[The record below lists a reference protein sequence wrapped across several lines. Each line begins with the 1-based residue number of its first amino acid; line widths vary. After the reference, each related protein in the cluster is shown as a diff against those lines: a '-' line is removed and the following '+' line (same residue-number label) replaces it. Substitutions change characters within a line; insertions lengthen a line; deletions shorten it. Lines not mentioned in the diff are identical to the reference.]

1 MGLSDFF
8 ARVADQ
14 QRPEGMLDSA
24 LQASLAA
31 VAPVYATGAYLNRM
45 AHDLGLVR
53 REVLPATVFSVG
65 NITLGG
71 TGKTPFC
78 LWLTDWLREQ
88 GRQPGILT
96 RGYGREDE
104 RRLLIVHDGR
114 RLRATTRQAGD
125 EPILLARTL
134 GDVPVVA
141 CADRIRGGRYA
152 LRKFKKLDTLVLDDG
167 FQHHALARQA
177 DIVLVDST
185 VSLRSLRLFPR
196 GSLREAP
203 PTLSRAHLVVL
214 TRWQQAEQPRS
225 ILREVRRFAPAVP
238 VARAKL
244 EITGAHRLANGED
257 IPLEEL
263 RGRSAYLAAGVA
275 NPRSVRQSALEI
287 GMKLTGARRLPD
299 HATYTRRS
307 VVRLENTR
315 RKRKAE
321 FLVVTEKDAVKLE
334 ELGDLPE
341 SIVALRARVA
351 PLEEK
356 DARIMH
362 RVLKARL
369 EAGVVRGYLR

>member
-1 MGLSDFF
+1 MFTRL
-8 ARVADQ
+8 ADR
-14 QRPEGMLDSA
+14 QRADGMLDSA

-65 NITLGG
+65 NLTLGG

-78 LWLTDWLREQ
+78 LWLIEWMREQ

-104 RRLLIVHDGR
+104 RRLMIVHDGR

-125 EPILLARTL
+125 EPVLLAKTL
-134 GDVPVVA
+134 GNVPVVA

-203 PTLSRAHLVVL
+203 PTLARAHLVVL
-214 TRWQQAEQPRS
+214 TRWSQADQPRS
-225 ILREVRRFAPAVP
+225 ILREVRRFAPGVP
-238 VARAKL
+238 VARTNI
-244 EITGAHRLANGED
+244 EITGARRLSDGAE

-263 RGRSAYLAAGVA
+263 QGRSAYLAAGVA
-275 NPRSVRQSALEI
+275 NPRSVRQSVLDL

-299 HATYTRRS
+299 HATFTRRS

-315 RKRKAE
+315 RKRKADY
-321 FLVVTEKDAVKLE
+321 LVVTEKDAVKLE
-334 ELGDLPE
+334 ELGNLPD
-341 SIVALRARVA
+341 SLVALRARVV
-351 PLEEK
+351 PVEEK
-356 DARIMH
+356 DARIMN